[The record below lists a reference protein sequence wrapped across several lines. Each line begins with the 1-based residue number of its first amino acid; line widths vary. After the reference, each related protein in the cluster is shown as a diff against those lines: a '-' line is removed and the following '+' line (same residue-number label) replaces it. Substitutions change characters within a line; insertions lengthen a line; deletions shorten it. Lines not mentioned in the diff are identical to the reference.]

1 VGVGVGAASCRY
13 EITSWKLEDAP
24 EYDGAVGVR
33 TDLAGAHVVFVVD
46 NSGSMRKD
54 DVVGYKSRTDAVYDC
69 LLREFVDPQVS
80 TDRGSPRQREPNTY
94 SAPPHQRGRGCTRHR
109 ESGAGGLTREVDTPL
124 PSNNPHDHMILRVE
138 LVGSHGR

>member
-80 TDRGSPRQREPNTY
+80 TDRGSPTHIQHLPIK
-94 SAPPHQRGRGCTRHR
+94 GVV
-109 ESGAGGLTREVDTPL
+109 GAHDTE
-124 PSNNPHDHMILRVE
+124 RVE
-138 LVGSHGR
+138 LVGSHGRWTRPCLQTTHMTI